1 VIERYYFIVRYL
13 PKRADCSLLAGRCI
27 KELHHIFSQ
36 TEESIAVS
44 FPEWTVGSL
53 GPSIGFVSSSV
64 KYLEALR
71 NRSYFIDMQGI
82 GAFELT
88 KVLTVPNEV
97 GEVRFIRNQRVAK
110 LFSGEFR
117 RRYARGKK
125 RAEARWEGF
134 NPEHLSKDVE
144 VAPFNKVAIQSSSSK
159 QHFILHIQKE
169 FAEAP
174 EATGLCSYGFA
185 TACEKRGT
193 VPDLSSCYTFI

>member
-1 VIERYYFIVRYL
+1 MIERYYFIVRYL

-71 NRSYFIDMQGI
+71 NRSYFIDMQEI

-125 RAEARWEGF
+125 RPKLGGKALIRNTCQRMLRSPHSIRLLYRVVQVSSISFFIYKKSLPKLLKPQGFVVTALLRHARKGELF
-134 NPEHLSKDVE
+134 
-144 VAPFNKVAIQSSSSK
+144 Q
-159 QHFILHIQKE
+159 
-169 FAEAP
+169 
-174 EATGLCSYGFA
+174 T
-185 TACEKRGT
+185 
-193 VPDLSSCYTFI
+193 